1 MAEKLDGVMLVV
13 FTYLDQRLTANA
25 AMPSEA
31 ILETP
36 SASADANGSQ
46 RAEEEGDARAD
57 DSERLKRR
65 TSAGGQGME
74 PVARLLQVGQC
85 TVQPWNIGK
94 G

>member
-25 AMPSEA
+25 SLPSEA
-31 ILETP
+31 MLETP
-36 SASADANGSQ
+36 SANADANADSSGSQ
-46 RAEEEGDARAD
+46 RAEEEGDARVVD
-57 DSERLKRR
+57 DSERRKRR

-85 TVQPWNIGK
+85 TV
-94 G
+94 